1 MIHDHHFHNNVC
13 FFIWHL
19 RHLQLP
25 DVSRHRLRVGFH
37 SEFKPMAK
45 KAAAKK
51 GKSAPKPKKAA
62 PLAGKKQAVKA
73 TKADSGK
80 PYDLIVLVKLRS
92 AADVAPFLAK
102 WRVLQRYCQ
111 QHEKDTLTYE
121 AFVDPA
127 TPDTVVIVERYT
139 SEAALREVHYKS
151 TALLTF
157 AKWGADSGMVVAKT
171 RLNGHLV

>member
-1 MIHDHHFHNNVC
+1 
-13 FFIWHL
+13 
-19 RHLQLP
+19 
-25 DVSRHRLRVGFH
+25 
-37 SEFKPMAK
+37 MAK
-45 KAAAKK
+45 KVA
-51 GKSAPKPKKAA
+51 APKTKPEKAA
-62 PLAGKKQAVKA
+62 PVAGKKRAKP
-73 TKADSGK
+73 TTSGTGSAAGACK
-80 PYDLIVLVKLRS
+80 PYDMIVQVKLRS

-139 SEAALREVHYKS
+139 SEAALREVHHKS
-151 TALLTF
+151 AAFLTF